1 MNYCQQYHRYQQ
13 ADFFIFK
20 GGTFRSKITSYGN
33 FRNGVIWASD
43 QCLGNCPVT
52 YNGQYKTTTGFEQH
66 SCSSDIQNS
75 SHIGFWCDWLHG
87 DGAVMMI
94 GGGGNDCKRADHG
107 IGITGQNEAK
117 FGGGRNYF
125 DFGKNAVATPQK
137 TYSLNLWVR

>member
-1 MNYCQQYHRYQQ
+1 
-13 ADFFIFK
+13 
-20 GGTFRSKITSYGN
+20 
-33 FRNGVIWASD
+33 
-43 QCLGNCPVT
+43 
-52 YNGQYKTTTGFEQH
+52 
-66 SCSSDIQNS
+66 
-75 SHIGFWCDWLHG
+75 
-87 DGAVMMI
+87 MMI